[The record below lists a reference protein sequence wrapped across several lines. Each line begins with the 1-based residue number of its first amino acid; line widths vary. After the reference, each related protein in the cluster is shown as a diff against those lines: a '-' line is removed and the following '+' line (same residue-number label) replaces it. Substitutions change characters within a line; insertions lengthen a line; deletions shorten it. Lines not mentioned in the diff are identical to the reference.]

1 MIYNNIQYD
10 DKKFYR
16 VFNENVNSDE
26 LIWHRDKKDRC
37 VRVVSVGKN
46 WKFQME
52 DTFPIEINKGDEIL
66 IPKMTFHRLI
76 KGNNKLILS
85 IIESD

>member
-1 MIYNNIQYD
+1 
-10 DKKFYR
+10 
-16 VFNENVNSDE
+16 
-26 LIWHRDKKDRC
+26 
-37 VRVVSVGKN
+37 
-46 WKFQME
+46 ME